1 MKQIIFAVAL
11 IVLSGSALAAESW
24 TAQGVQQIKVTT
36 SSTPE
41 IYLPFGQS
49 GFDSESL
56 CNDFI
61 TEQKVLALSANGS
74 GKATSRK
81 VDADCHLVRDIAV
94 QE

>member
-1 MKQIIFAVAL
+1 MKKAL
-11 IVLSGSALAAESW
+11 FILALVVLSGSALAAESW
-24 TAQGVQQIKVTT
+24 TAQGIQQIKVTT

-61 TEQKVLALSANGS
+61 TAQKVLALSANS
-74 GKATSRK
+74 AGKATSRK
-81 VDADCHLVRDIAV
+81 VDADCSLVRDIALP
-94 QE
+94 E